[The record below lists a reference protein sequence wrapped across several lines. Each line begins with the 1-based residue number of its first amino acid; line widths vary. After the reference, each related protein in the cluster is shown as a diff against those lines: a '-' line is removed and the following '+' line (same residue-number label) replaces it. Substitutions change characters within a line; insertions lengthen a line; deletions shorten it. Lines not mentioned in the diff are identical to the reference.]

1 MHTLLYNAT
10 FFTGRELVRDSSLL
24 THDGIIDGF
33 ASRHAIPEDSQ
44 MVDCRGLTV
53 TAGLIDLQI
62 AGSGGY
68 LFSAHPDVKALAAIT
83 KAITGTG
90 TAGFLI
96 AMPTNTIDVYRKA
109 FRTIREYT
117 HPAVLGL
124 HLEGPYISKVRRG
137 AHARE
142 LIRKPSLEDLSSLL
156 KEADGVI
163 RMMTVA
169 PEVCT
174 PEIISLIREH
184 GITVSA
190 GHSNASFREASD
202 GFRDGIESTTHL
214 FNAMSPMHHRDP
226 GLPGAAFNS
235 DRACASIIADGIHV
249 DYSMLAIAKKVMN
262 ERLFLVS
269 DAVEENE
276 RGEYRHVRQQDR
288 FTLPDGTLSGSSLTL
303 IDAVR
308 NCVKHAGIDKYE
320 ALRMAS
326 FYPAQLIR
334 ANDRGI
340 IAPGARADLIVLDED
355 LDLEGIFTEGSMK
368 FRKA

>member
-1 MHTLLYNAT
+1 MHTLLHNAT
-10 FFTGRELVRDSSLL
+10 FFTGREIVSDSSLL

-33 ASRHAIPEDSQ
+33 ACRHAIPKDAQ
-44 MVDCRGLTV
+44 QIDCRGHIV

-62 AGSGGY
+62 AGGGGY
-68 LFSAHPDVKALAAIT
+68 LFSAHPDAKALAAIT
-83 KAITGTG
+83 RAITDTG

-96 AMPTNTIDVYRKA
+96 AMPTNTMDVYRA
-109 FRTIREYT
+109 ALRTIREHP

-124 HLEGPYISKVRRG
+124 HLEGPYISKARRG
-137 AHARE
+137 AHTKE
-142 LIRKPSLEDLSSLL
+142 LIRRPTPEDLSSLL
-156 KEADGVI
+156 EEAGGVI

-174 PEIISLIREH
+174 PDIINMIREH

-190 GHSNASFREASD
+190 GHSNATFHEASD
-202 GFRDGIESTTHL
+202 GFRHGIESTTHL

-249 DYSMLAIAKKVMN
+249 DYSMLTIAKKIMQ

-269 DAVEENE
+269 DAVEENDL
-276 RGEYRHVRQQDR
+276 GEYQHVRQHDR

-308 NCVKHAGIDKYE
+308 NCVRHAGIDKYE

-334 ANDRGI
+334 VNDRGV
-340 IAPGARADLIVLDED
+340 IAPGARADLIVLNDD
-355 LDLEGIFTEGSMK
+355 LDIEGIFSDGNMK
-368 FRKA
+368 FSK